1 MKTTFKFTIWLVT
14 FAIAYFIQAT
24 EVVSLSYAF
33 FGLHVTLIGASILSL
48 LLAFAFGKEPALQK
62 YSRLF
67 IKLLRFGVAI
77 GITSILSWIVA
88 TLFLKID
95 FFNAYLLTTLG
106 QCMYNIDYTED
117 INLPKF
123 GKNKKAATIAEKKQ
137 TAPYIPTKYP
147 QTVPEE
153 LDVDECTPDVVED
166 LTDDAI
172 VLDAN
177 LSDDEAEVE
186 VEPET
191 EVDSEVDADDDIE
204 IEELDFNDPCEE
216 EKAIHKFNIDIPL

>member
-14 FAIAYFIQAT
+14 FAIAYFIQYT
-24 EVVSLSYAF
+24 EVVTLSHAF
-33 FGLHVTLIGASILSL
+33 FGLHVSLIGASILSL

-62 YSRLF
+62 YARLF

-77 GITSILSWIVA
+77 GITSALSWIVA

-123 GKNKKAATIAEKKQ
+123 SKKKKAATIAEKKQ
-137 TAPYIPTKYP
+137 TTPYIPIKHP
-147 QTVPEE
+147 QTSHEN
-153 LDVDECTPDVVED
+153 LDVDECTSD
-166 LTDDAI
+166 LAEEFTDDTIA
-172 VLDAN
+172 LDDDFG
-177 LSDDEAEVE
+177 DDELES
-186 VEPET
+186 ET
-191 EVDSEVDADDDIE
+191 EVDSKVDDDDDIE
-204 IEELDFNDPCEE
+204 IEELDFNDSCEE
-216 EKAIHKFNIDIPL
+216 ENLAHKFDIDIPL